1 MRQYLLSMK
10 TGVKQEVKLLF
21 LVAAGVTLLVF
32 PKFTD
37 PVNLPK
43 FILLMSMSF
52 ALATH
57 FKIINKVT
65 FRFDYVREKCRNGIR
80 EPITI
85 SLFLFVTGLLFSTTL
100 SKSPMMGLFGL
111 SGRRNGFLTYLGLFL
126 IFLVAK
132 KVSNWD
138 SLHLYLKVLAS
149 VGALQAIY
157 MLIQY
162 LGLDPLP
169 WNTVH
174 ENKMFGTFGNPN
186 FSSAFIAMSFPAAI
200 FCTFS
205 KFVPKIHR
213 YIFALATIVIL
224 VAISLCGVY
233 QGPISLVTSL
243 GVASAM
249 YLQKFWLSRL
259 KWISTAIFLAVSTI
273 AVLGILKVGPLAAVF
288 AKGTFELRSRGY
300 WPIAAEMG
308 IGNPFFGIGTEQFIN
323 YFPNLLTPDLKERFG
338 QISSDNAHNY
348 IFHFFAE
355 GGLGVLLPYLA
366 YLLLFSIAIFSYCLK
381 SKSENRFLLFTFMGI
396 WFAYLGQSMVSIDN
410 MGISIWI
417 WILSGLIVGLEINLR
432 PINKN
437 EFTINKNNLSIRNQ
451 KQIKARGEKTKH
463 PIYIGIATILVLSPL
478 AFLDN
483 KVWNLENSLRAN
495 SGVSVS
501 REDLDSLNSRGK
513 LWPIDPTLLSRSSS
527 ILLSYGLNKEGFELL
542 NRVTS
547 LNYDSPSVWNL
558 RAAATES
565 ILNRQLAAPIRAREL
580 ELDPWNEESSIQY
593 IRDLISLNDI
603 AKAESEFER
612 LKKFS
617 SEANILIAR
626 EVLTLKI
633 GN

>member
-1 MRQYLLSMK
+1 MK
-10 TGVKQEVKLLF
+10 SRIALETKSLF
-21 LVAAGVTLLVF
+21 LVGAGKTLLVF

-57 FKIINKVT
+57 SKIINNVN
-65 FRFDYVREKCRNGIR
+65 FRFDYVREKCRYAIH
-80 EPITI
+80 EPMTI
-85 SLFLFVTGLLFSTTL
+85 SLFLFVVGLFVSTIF

-111 SGRRNGFLTYLGLFL
+111 SGRRNGFLTYLSLFM

-138 SLHLYLKVLAS
+138 SLHHYVQVLAL
-149 VGALQAIY
+149 VGVVQAMY

-186 FSSAFIAMSFPAAI
+186 FSSAFLAISFPAALY
-200 FCTFS
+200 CAFS
-205 KFVPKIHR
+205 KLVPKIHR
-213 YIFALATIVIL
+213 YIFALATIAIL

-233 QGPISLVTSL
+233 QGPIAL
-243 GVASAM
+243 VASIAVGSAI
-249 YLQKFWLSRL
+249 YLQKFWVSRF
-259 KWISTAIFLAVSTI
+259 KWISTAVFIAVSITT
-273 AVLGILKVGPLAAVF
+273 VLGMFKVGPLAAVF
-288 AKGTFELRSRGY
+288 AKGTFELRSKGY
-300 WPIAAEMG
+300 WPIAADIGM
-308 IGNPFFGIGTEQFIN
+308 GNPFFGIGPEQFIN
-323 YFPNLLTPDLKERFG
+323 YFPKVFTPELKERFG

-348 IFHFFAE
+348 ILHFFAE
-355 GGLGVLLPYLA
+355 GGLVVFLPYLG
-366 YLLLFSIAIFSYCLK
+366 YLLLFSIAISLFCLK
-381 SKSENRFLLFTFMGI
+381 SNSENRFLLFTLMGI
-396 WFAYLGQSMVSIDN
+396 WIAYLGQSMVSIDN

-417 WILSGLIVGLEINLR
+417 WILSGLIVGLKQNLGPTDRKEITS
-432 PINKN
+432 NKKKVS
-437 EFTINKNNLSIRNQ
+437 FRNQ
-451 KQIKARGEKTKH
+451 NQNQIKAKSDGAKL
-463 PIYIGIATILVLSPL
+463 PIYVGIAITLVLTPL
-478 AFLDN
+478 VLLDN
-483 KVWNLENSLRAN
+483 KVWNLENSLRTD
-495 SGVSVS
+495 SGVLVT
-501 REDLDSLNSRGK
+501 REDLDSLFSRGK
-513 LWPIDPTLLSRSSS
+513 LWPFDPTLLSRSSS

-542 NRVTS
+542 NKVTS
-547 LNYDSPSVWNL
+547 LNYDSPSIWNL